1 MKISRPNKRPVVT
14 GTRDMNIRD
23 AAALM
28 RAEHVGTLV
37 IMDDQDET
45 KPVGVLT
52 DRDIVVGGIA
62 LGLDPEVVTAEMLMT
77 DQPVTVRDT
86 ASLEDVMDKM
96 CEYGA
101 RRLLV
106 VNKTGALVGVVSMD
120 DLVEKIGKVL
130 TKLGSTA
137 TRAGERE
144 AKRRL
149 HFPA

>member
-101 RRLLV
+101 RRLPV